1 MAKLKYKSSNG
12 VYTEI
17 PFIVTNE
24 ISILQHTGQSTED
37 TMSQKVITDELG
49 KKQDRLIS
57 GINIKT
63 INGESLLGSGN
74 IEIAAPEIPGEDV
87 ETLRVTL
94 VSNQSTYDPNLMNA
108 SVKIVNT
115 SGGSTIDQKSWGGS
129 ELVFSVPRDTSYRI
143 EVSDVTGYK
152 TPASQTYTA
161 QAGGSRSASF
171 KYESEKVTIT
181 LTAEGGS
188 SMVGQTIYITR
199 TNDGGELVSGGGPS
213 LTAYVAYGTEYKI
226 VVSEKSGYITPDILT
241 YTAGQNTRTVS
252 LEYKKEK
259 LGVFILRGDGELYTY
274 DEWDTGWNSMVS
286 GVACLYQDIS
296 FVIGPKYLKDGP
308 NNVSYRISKDGNESF
323 DELPVV
329 NEDKA
334 INDLDGQS
342 NTQKLIN
349 IAGETIDDG
358 SNSAQGMAVNYT
370 FKHGQKGYLP
380 SYGELNRVIRNISE
394 IDQCLL
400 KIGGDVI
407 RNSLSSYNIWS
418 STRAEDSGDYKD
430 IEQMYAL
437 QADINLIFL
446 KNSVNYFNA
455 VRPFAKLK

>member
-37 TMSQKVITDELG
+37 TMSQKVITDELE

-129 ELVFSVPRDTSYRI
+129 ELVFSVPRNTNYRI

-188 SMVGQTIYITR
+188 STIGQTIYITR

-226 VVSEKSGYITPDILT
+226 VVSEKSGYITPDIPT

-259 LGVFILRGDGELYTY
+259 LGVFILRDDGELYTY
-274 DEWDTGWNSMVS
+274 DEWDTEWNNRAS
-286 GVACLYQDIS
+286 GVACLDSNTS
-296 FVIGPKYLKDGP
+296 FVVSINYLKHSSESAQKYVMGTNSSIP
-308 NNVSYRISKDGNESF
+308 NLSEFSSES
-323 DELPVV
+323 E
-329 NEDKA
+329 A
-334 INDLDGQS
+334 RYDLDGYS
-342 NTQKLIN
+342 NTEELIK
-349 IAGETIDDG
+349 IY
-358 SNSAQGMAVNYT
+358 NSALNAPFVTSKVT
-370 FKHGQKGYLP
+370 FRHGQKGYIA
-380 SYGELNRVIRNISE
+380 SHGEWVKAINNKGL
-394 IDQCLL
+394 IDQCLE
-400 KIGGDVI
+400 KIGGEPLNI
-407 RNSLSSYNIWS
+407 NGSYSDTTVWS
-418 STRAEDSGDYKD
+418 STCHSLSGEVEFYVERIGTWNPWIAENDKRSSAHY
-430 IEQMYAL
+430 
-437 QADINLIFL
+437 
-446 KNSVNYFNA
+446 